1 MLGFAA
7 MADGGDP
14 APRDGELEEVRWFSV
29 DEVVAAA
36 RDENPELVLPPEI
49 SIARYLVERWL
60 RERRAG
66 DRA

>member
-1 MLGFAA
+1 
-7 MADGGDP
+7 
-14 APRDGELEEVRWFSV
+14 
-29 DEVVAAA
+29 
-36 RDENPELVLPPEI
+36 VLPPEI